1 MKRILITGF
10 DPFGG
15 EKINPAYE
23 AVKGLKDKIEGYE
36 IIKKEIPTVFV
47 KSYEKLFELIE
58 EIKPEIVICVGQAG
72 GRFEITP
79 ERVAIN
85 LDDARIPDNEGN
97 QPIDMEIF
105 SDGKSAYF
113 SNLPIKKIALDI
125 QNSGIPSVVSNTAG
139 TFVCNHIMYA
149 LMYYIHKNNLNIKGG
164 FIHVPYLPEQ
174 VIDKKGQPYMSQEL
188 MTKGLEI
195 ALISSIK
202 NDKDGKIIGGEIS

>member
-1 MKRILITGF
+1 MKKILITGF

-23 AVKGLKDKIEGYE
+23 AVKGLKNTIEGYE
-36 IIKKEIPTVFV
+36 IIKREIPTVFV
-47 KSYEKLFELIE
+47 KSYEKLFALIK

-105 SDGKSAYF
+105 QDGKSAYF
-113 SNLPIKKIALDI
+113 SNLPIKKIALAI
-125 QNSGIPSVVSNTAG
+125 QEKGIPSVVSNTAG
-139 TFVCNHIMYA
+139 TFVCNHVMYA
-149 LMYYIHKNNLNIKGG
+149 LMYFIEKNNLDMKGG

-174 VIDKKGQPYMSQEL
+174 VINKKGQPYMSQEL
-188 MTKGLEI
+188 ITQGLEQS
-195 ALISSIK
+195 LICAIK
-202 NDKDGKIIGGEIS
+202 NDSDGKIIGGEIS

>member
-1 MKRILITGF
+1 MKTILITGF

-23 AVKGLKDKIEGYE
+23 AVKGLKDEIKGYQ
-36 IIKKEIPTVFV
+36 IIKREIPTVFV
-47 KSYEKLFELIE
+47 KSYEKLFTLIKE
-58 EIKPEIVICVGQAG
+58 TKPEIVICVGQAG

-97 QPIDMEIF
+97 QPTDMKIF
-105 SDGKSAYF
+105 SDGENAYF
-113 SNLPIKKIALDI
+113 SNLPIKKIALAI
-125 QNSGIPSVVSNTAG
+125 QESGIPAGVSNTAG

-149 LMYYIHKNNLNIKGG
+149 LMYYIEKNNLDIKGG

-174 VIDKKGQPYMSQEL
+174 VLNKKGQPYMSQEL
-188 MTKGLEI
+188 ITQGLEQS
-195 ALISSIK
+195 LICAIK
-202 NDKDGKIIGGEIS
+202 NGSDGKIIGGEIS